1 MGRGLAWD
9 GIMVPADDRERLGD
23 VMQQGNTT
31 DGPSLA
37 GLSDEEALQV
47 IGHLTD
53 LADDEARPKLADYAL
68 ALADE
73 LEGRGLAADHS
84 AVLDYFRANAWACRY
99 HQRLA
104 SHEALWEFEQPELRQ
119 QVLLLRRAAYGD
131 GFSLLPP
138 LRRCQILTN
147 LGNQLDTLG
156 RFIEARACWNSAL
169 AIDPDFW
176 MARANRARALMF
188 YANSLYDAGHQCVFA
203 YHAHRDM
210 TQAVDLITRS
220 PHLGDPRLKGTFM
233 MSAAEIARHFDL
245 AAIADKYRP
254 DAGGLGRSE
263 AERRY
268 RRWCLANV
276 LFLNPL
282 NDVEQA
288 QIAAADVL
296 NLPTFTLPIDEPPV
310 VLGMFNELKQS
321 FASAR
326 WLLWEGVSRD
336 SVHFSDRGV
345 TLANTLDYPSYGL
358 NVEKV
363 RIAFRMAYSIFDK
376 IAYFLDFYLGLGI
389 KGNRIYFRTLWRE
402 KEQGP
407 LRERISSSRNWPLRG
422 LYWLSK
428 DLFEE
433 GMKDSTDPDAR
444 ALAEL
449 RNHLEHK
456 YVKVHEDLLSIRTDF
471 DPFRDTLAY
480 MVSRPHLERRTLR
493 LLQLARS
500 ALIYL
505 SLAMH
510 HEERKRQDEDEER
523 LSAPMSFG
531 AWKDDWKR

>member
-1 MGRGLAWD
+1 
-9 GIMVPADDRERLGD
+9 
-23 VMQQGNTT
+23 MQQG
-31 DGPSLA
+31 DSKGGPSLA
-37 GLSDEEALQV
+37 GLSDEDALQI
-47 IGHLTD
+47 IGQLID
-53 LADDEARPKLADYAL
+53 LAEDEASPNLVDHAL

-73 LEGRGLAADHS
+73 LEGRGLAADQS
-84 AVLDYFRANAWACRY
+84 ALLDYFRANAWACRY
-99 HQRLA
+99 HQRHA
-104 SHEALWEFEQPELRQ
+104 GHEALWEFEQPELRQ
-119 QVLLLRRAAYGD
+119 QVLLLRRAAYGE
-131 GFSLLPP
+131 GFPLLPP

-156 RFIEARACWNSAL
+156 RFIEARACWNTAL
-169 AIDPDFW
+169 AVDPDFW

-188 YANSLYDAGHQCVFA
+188 YANALYDPGHQCVFA
-203 YHAHRDM
+203 HHAHREL
-210 TQAVDLITRS
+210 TQAVELITKH
-220 PHLGDPRLKGTFM
+220 PHLGDPRLKEIFVV
-233 MSAAEIARHFDL
+233 SAAEIKRRFDL
-245 AAIADKYRP
+245 SSIAEKYQP
-254 DAGGLGRSE
+254 DTGGLGRSE
-263 AERRY
+263 TEHTY
-268 RRWCLANV
+268 RRWCLANT

-288 QIAAADVL
+288 AIAAADVL
-296 NLPTFTLPIDEPPV
+296 NLPTFNLPIDEPPV
-310 VLGMFNELKQS
+310 VLGMFNELKQT

-326 WLLWEGVSRD
+326 WLLWEGVSSD

-345 TLANTLDYPSYGL
+345 TLSNTLDYPSYGL

-376 IAYFLDFYLGLGI
+376 VAYFLNFYLGLGI
-389 KGNRIYFRTLWRE
+389 KANRIYFRTLWRD

-433 GMKDSTDPDAR
+433 GMKDSMDPDAR
-444 ALAEL
+444 ALSEL

-456 YVKVHEDLLSIRTDF
+456 YVKVHEDLLSIRRDF
-471 DPFRDTLAY
+471 DPFRDKLAH
-480 MVSRPHLERRTLR
+480 MVSRLDLERRTQR

-510 HEERKRQDEDEER
+510 HEERKRKLEGDQG
-523 LSAPMSFG
+523 LAAPMSFG
-531 AWKDDWKR
+531 TWRDDWKR